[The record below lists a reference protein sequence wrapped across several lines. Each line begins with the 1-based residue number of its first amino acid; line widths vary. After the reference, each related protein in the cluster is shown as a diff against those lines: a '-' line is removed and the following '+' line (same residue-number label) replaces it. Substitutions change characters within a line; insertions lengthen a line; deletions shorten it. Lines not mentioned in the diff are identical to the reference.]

1 MSRIAKTPIELPSGV
16 ELKVQDGEVKVKGP
30 KGELCFTARPEVK
43 IELKDGSVLVT
54 PQKKTKR
61 TKAFLGLTRSLIFN
75 MVEGVVSGYEKK
87 LELQGVG
94 YKVRLDA
101 DVLVL
106 NVGFSHSVEIKKPEN
121 INFVVEKNI
130 ITISGIDKAHV
141 GQIAAKIRAIRPP
154 EPYKGKGIR
163 YVGEIVR
170 RKVGKKATGSTK

>member
-1 MSRIAKTPIELPSGV
+1 MI
-16 ELKVQDGEVKVKGP
+16 
-30 KGELCFTARPEVK
+30 
-43 IELKDGSVLVT
+43 
-54 PQKKTKR
+54 
-61 TKAFLGLTRSLIFN
+61 
-75 MVEGVVSGYEKK
+75 EGVVSGYEKK

-106 NVGFSHSVEIKKPEN
+106 NVGFSHTVEIKKPEN
-121 INFVVEKNI
+121 INFAVQKNI
-130 ITISGIDKAHV
+130 VIISGIDKAHV